1 MVSSLRNM
9 KVIPTSYATR
19 LALLSLILAA
29 LVALG
34 VVLAR
39 LNAPSSGQSCSVR
52 HATMQDADGRTM
64 WCDRAMIGH
73 HSLVWQYNWV

>member
-1 MVSSLRNM
+1 MVNSLGNI

-19 LALLSLILAA
+19 LAAV
-29 LVALG
+29 VALG

>member
-1 MVSSLRNM
+1 MVNSLRNM
-9 KVIPTSYATR
+9 KAIPTSYTPR
-19 LALLSLILAA
+19 LAAVSLILAA

-34 VVLAR
+34 IVLVH

-52 HATMQDADGRTM
+52 HATMQDRDGRTM